1 MKPKSNM
8 KTALLSFCI
17 CFTFLQAN
25 SQTTIIPYGSS
36 WKYLDN
42 NTRPAGW
49 ETSAYNDAAWAS
61 GNAELGYG
69 DGDEATT
76 VSFGGN
82 ASNKYITT
90 YFRKTVSISNPSSY
104 ASFTMNVE
112 RDDAFVVYVNGIEV
126 GRDNMPAGTVSHS
139 TLATAAVEDAITTI
153 TIAASAFVNGNNV
166 IAVEIHQANATSSD
180 ISFNLQLTAIPP
192 GLVNLT
198 RGPYLQMGNQT
209 AITLR
214 WRSNNPSD
222 SRVEVGTT
230 YGSYPIVV
238 DDPVSTT
245 EHEVRVTGLSPDA
258 KYYYRVGSTTQV
270 LQGGTDNFF
279 RTVPPENTA
288 RKFRFAVFGDCG
300 RNDLSYRSLSIMHY
314 QNYLT
319 ANSIDAADAWI
330 LLGDNAYTNGT
341 DAEYTSGFFT
351 PFESNLLKNH
361 KLYPAPGNHDYY
373 SSSQSVRTGAYYQN
387 FTMPTAA
394 ECGGVA
400 SGTEAFYSFDIGNV
414 HFLSLDSYGTE
425 AGATRLYDTTGP
437 QVTWIKNDLAA
448 NTKKWVVAYFHH
460 PPYTMGS
467 HNSDTESELINIR
480 NNFIRILERYGV
492 DLVLCGHSHDYER
505 SYLLDGHYGN
515 ESTFSAGTHAK
526 SNSSARYNGTAN
538 SCPYRTTYGG
548 SNHGTVYVVAG
559 SSGAD
564 GGVQAGY
571 PHNAFPFSQ
580 DDGGMFYFEVEDN
593 RLDAKFI
600 RRDGNIADQFT
611 IMQDVNKTTNVNVV
625 TGNSV
630 TLTASWIGTYN
641 WSTGATT
648 RSITVTP
655 SVAGNT
661 SYTVTDNSTGTCITD
676 VFNIT
681 AAGILPVQLKDFT
694 ATLKGD
700 KVHLNWST
708 LSETGNKSFTVER
721 SGNAS
726 DYQPLTVIAGSDNSS
741 ILKKYSYVDEHP
753 VYKENY
759 YRLKQTDRDD
769 RYSYSP
775 VRKIYYAF
783 YPFEIKRISA
793 ANGNLNIEIM
803 CGKEDAVQMQVFDLS
818 GRKVTE
824 RRVNVIAGT
833 STISANIENGTYI
846 VQLMNSQGRKVIGR
860 VLVN

>member
-8 KTALLSFCI
+8 KTAFLFFAI
-17 CFTFLQAN
+17 CFAFLKAN
-25 SQTTIIPYGSS
+25 SQTTIINYATS

-49 ETSAYNDAAWAS
+49 ETTGYNDAAWAT

-76 VSFGGN
+76 VSFG
-82 ASNKYITT
+82 SNSTNKFITT
-90 YFRKTVSISNPSSY
+90 YFRKTVSIANPSSY

-112 RDDAFVVYVNGIEV
+112 RDDAFVVYVNGVEV
-126 GRDNMPAGTVSHS
+126 GRDNMPAGAVAHTTLASSNVEDFVATVS
-139 TLATAAVEDAITTI
+139 
-153 TIAASAFVNGNNV
+153 IAPSAFVNGNNV
-166 IAVEIHQANATSSD
+166 IAVEIHQSNANSTD
-180 ISFNLQLTAIPP
+180 ISFNLQLIANPP
-192 GLVNLT
+192 GVVNLT
-198 RGPYLQMGNQT
+198 RGPYLQMGNET

-214 WRSNNPSD
+214 WRTNNASD

-230 YGSYPIVV
+230 YGTYPIVV
-238 DDPVSTT
+238 DDATVTT
-245 EHEVRVTGLSPDA
+245 EHEVRVTGLTPDT
-258 KYYYRVGSTTQV
+258 KYFYRVGSTTQM

-279 RTVPPENTA
+279 RTVPPESAN
-288 RKFRFAVFGDCG
+288 RKYRFAVFGDCG
-300 RNDLSYRSLSIMHY
+300 RNDLSYRSLSITQY

-319 ANSIDAADAWI
+319 ANGIDAADAWL
-330 LLGDNAYTNGT
+330 LLGDNAYNDGT
-341 DAEYTSGFFT
+341 DAEYTSNFFT

-361 KLYPAPGNHDYY
+361 KLYPTPGNHDYY

-394 ECGGVA
+394 QCGGVA
-400 SGTEAFYSFDIGNV
+400 SGTEAFYSFDVGNV

-467 HNSDTESELINIR
+467 HNSDIESELVNIR

-492 DLVLCGHSHDYER
+492 DMVLCGHSHDYER
-505 SYLLDGHYGN
+505 SYLLNGHYGN
-515 ESTFSAGTHAK
+515 ESSFNAGTHAL

-538 SCPYRTTYGG
+538 SCPYTTTYGG
-548 SNHGTVYVVAG
+548 SNQGTVYVVSG

-600 RRDGNIADQFT
+600 RRDGVIADQFT

-630 TLTASWIGTYN
+630 TLTASWIGNYN

-648 RSITVTP
+648 RSITITP

-661 SYTVTDNSTGTCITD
+661 SYTVTDNSSGTCITD

-681 AAGILPVQLKDFT
+681 AAGVLPVQLKDFT

-700 KVHLNWST
+700 KVVLNWST
-708 LSETGNKSFTVER
+708 LSETGNKNFTVER
-721 SGNAS
+721 SGNAA
-726 DYQPLTVIAGSDNSS
+726 DYQSLAVIAGNDNSS
-741 ILKKYSYVDEHP
+741 TLKKYSYVDEHP
-753 VYKENY
+753 LYKENY

-769 RYSYSP
+769 RLSYSP

-783 YPFEIKRISA
+783 YPFEIKRISG
-793 ANGNLNIEIM
+793 ANGNLNIEIV
-803 CGKEDAVQMQVFDLS
+803 CGREDAVQLQVFDMA
-818 GRKVTE
+818 GRKVTDKK
-824 RRVNVIAGT
+824 VNVIAGN
-833 STISANIENGTYI
+833 STVSTNIENGTYI
-846 VQLMNSQGRKVIGR
+846 VQLINGQGRKVTGR
-860 VLVN
+860 VVVQ